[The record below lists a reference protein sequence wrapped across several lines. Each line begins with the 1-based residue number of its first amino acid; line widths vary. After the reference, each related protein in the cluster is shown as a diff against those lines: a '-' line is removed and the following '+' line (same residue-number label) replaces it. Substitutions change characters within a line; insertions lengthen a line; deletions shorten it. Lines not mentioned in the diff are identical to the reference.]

1 MKLGLSKDP
10 LPCLLKMVFSG
21 VTSTV
26 TVSWLELDDFC
37 LLWTRQATVRRS
49 RMVVTTEMLMIKMS
63 KVESGKLEVVE
74 FVSDSANK

>member
-1 MKLGLSKDP
+1 M
-10 LPCLLKMVFSG
+10 
-21 VTSTV
+21 
-26 TVSWLELDDFC
+26 EDFC

>member
-26 TVSWLELDDFC
+26 TVSWLELEDFWR
-37 LLWTRQATVRRS
+37 LWTRQATVRRS
-49 RMVVTTEMLMIKMS
+49 RMVVTTEMLIIKMS